1 MLRDDS
7 TCMDSQKKYIHYVY
21 EDKSENNYIHALCS
35 GIAHGFSKQAHGF
48 SKSTS
53 KGREQEKDIDG

>member
-1 MLRDDS
+1 M
-7 TCMDSQKKYIHYVY
+7 CMKTNLKTII
-21 EDKSENNYIHALCS
+21 YIHALCS

>member
-7 TCMDSQKKYIHYVY
+7 TCMDSQKKHIHYVY
-21 EDKSENNYIHALCS
+21 EDESQNNYIYIHALCS
-35 GIAHGFSKQAHGF
+35 GTAHGF

>member
-1 MLRDDS
+1 
-7 TCMDSQKKYIHYVY
+7 MDSQKKHIHYVY
-21 EDKSENNYIHALCS
+21 EDKSQNNYIHALCS